1 MTSPVIDVRPA
12 GTTDLSTLVEFNRLM
27 AMESEDKGLDP
38 ARLERGVLHLL
49 EHPEEGR
56 YLVAEVDGEVLGAL
70 MVTFEWSDWRNGR
83 FWWIQ
88 SVYVKPDARRR
99 GVYRTLHTR
108 VRDEAR
114 DDFQC
119 CGLRLYVE
127 KDNTGAQATYR
138 NLDMRQTDYLLFEE
152 EF

>member
-1 MTSPVIDVRPA
+1 VRY
-12 GTTDLSTLVEFNRLM
+12 
-27 AMESEDKGLDP
+27 
-38 ARLERGVLHLL
+38 LL
-49 EHPEEGR
+49 EHPDEGR
-56 YLVAEVDGEVLGAL
+56 YLVAEIGAEVVGAL

-88 SVYVKPDARRR
+88 SVYVRPESRRR
-99 GVYRTLHTR
+99 GVYRAMHAR

-114 DDFQC
+114 SDPQC

-127 KDNTGAQATYR
+127 KDNIGAQATYSS
-138 NLDMRQTDYLLFEE
+138 LAMRRTDYLLFEE